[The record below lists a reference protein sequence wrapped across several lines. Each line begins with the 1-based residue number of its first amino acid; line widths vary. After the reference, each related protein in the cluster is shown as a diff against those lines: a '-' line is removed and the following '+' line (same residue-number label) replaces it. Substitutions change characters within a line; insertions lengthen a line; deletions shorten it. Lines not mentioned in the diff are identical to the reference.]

1 MKDFYYILGLNANCT
16 LDEIKEAYRKLSKK
30 FHPDLNQGDKYFE
43 NRFREIKEAY
53 ETLIDPGKRI
63 QYDAELKKS
72 KSDPTGDTYKK
83 QQYYR
88 EQAAYQHYQARSSSF
103 HRPKTKGPGT
113 GMTIILILIALIIG
127 VYMVESF
134 SSSKARKVTTTSVVS
149 SVPLK
154 IHKHRRRKHS
164 LENKISGDSSKLKP
178 AITSVTPVKPAPV
191 RNKQFVES
199 NNNQPRV
206 VNNKQPAPAVNKSEN
221 QNFLYATYV
230 RPNITGVI
238 NMRKFNDYGS
248 AVIERIPAN
257 SKVFVIE
264 KGDTYYKVSFNNDVG
279 YVPKWSLQ
287 LK

>member
-1 MKDFYYILGLNANCT
+1 MKDLYYILGLDSNCT
-16 LDEIKEAYRKLSKK
+16 LHEIKEAYRKLSKK

-43 NRFREIKEAY
+43 NRFREIQEAY
-53 ETLIDPGKRI
+53 ETLIDPNKRTR
-63 QYDAELKKS
+63 YDAELKKS
-72 KSDPTGDTYKK
+72 KSDTAGEAYQN

-88 EQAAYQHYQARSSSF
+88 EQTAYQYYQARPSAF
-103 HRPKTKGPGT
+103 HRPKTKGLGT
-113 GMTIILILIALIIG
+113 GMTVALILIALIVG

-134 SSSKARKVTTTSVVS
+134 SNSKARKVTTVSVVTP
-149 SVPLK
+149 VPLK
-154 IHKHRRRKHS
+154 ARKHHKKKRS
-164 LENKISGDSSKLKP
+164 LENKIDGDSSKHNS
-178 AITSVTPVKPAPV
+178 AITSISPVKSVLVRIKQPV
-191 RNKQFVES
+191 KGDNKQP
-199 NNNQPRV
+199 QV
-206 VNNKQPAPAVNKSEN
+206 VNNKQPAPAINKNEN

-264 KGDTYYKVSFNNDVG
+264 KGDTYYKVSYNNDVG

-287 LK
+287 IK